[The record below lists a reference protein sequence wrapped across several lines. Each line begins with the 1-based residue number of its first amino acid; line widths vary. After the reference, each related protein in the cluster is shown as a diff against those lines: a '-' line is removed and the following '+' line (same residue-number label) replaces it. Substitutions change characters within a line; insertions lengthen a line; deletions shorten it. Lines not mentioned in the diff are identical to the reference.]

1 MQRIYAAPCPI
12 EREFIFVNDCSK
24 DRSLEVLNGLQEKYK
39 FVLENHPV
47 NKGKGAAIITGI
59 QRATGD
65 YVVIQDADFEYDPN
79 EIPSLLAPLMA
90 DKADVVFGSRF
101 RDGSPQVHR
110 TFHYFV
116 NWALTFMSNLL
127 SGIRLTDMETCYKLF
142 RADLLKS
149 MQIQS
154 QRFGIEVE
162 VTAYVAKAR
171 ARVFEMPISYF
182 PRTHLQGK
190 KISWRDGVAAL
201 FHLLRFNCF
210 TPFEQAF
217 KDLPARYHP

>member
-24 DRSLEVLNGLQEKYK
+24 DRSLEVLNGLKEKYK

-59 QRATGD
+59 QRATGE
-65 YVVIQDADFEYDPN
+65 YVVIQDADFEYDPS
-79 EIPSLLAPLMA
+79 EIPSLLAPLM
-90 DKADVVFGSRF
+90 DGRADVVFGSRF

-142 RADLLKS
+142 RSDLLKA

-210 TPFEQAF
+210 TPFEKAF
-217 KDLPARYHP
+217 KDLPQRYHP